1 MITLSCPCCG
11 KVFKDKKGEHALR
24 DESGKIVNYDR
35 YYVCPDC
42 KTEFDILRPKKSV
55 THD

>member
-24 DESGKIVNYDR
+24 DGSGKIVNYDR

-42 KTEFDILRPKKSV
+42 KTEFDILRPKK
-55 THD
+55 